1 MLREGRYSE
10 GVYSECMHARS
21 TQSQRGALAE
31 VAAPPPQQHN
41 ETAVHRC
48 MHATAARTTYNVFTN
63 KADTMTHTTGTD
75 YETLIARC
83 AYSAFIRALSSK
95 PRHEWSW
102 TAALMVGRGREAV
115 IEMFAALGE
124 DDTWALIDYSTES
137 QQVTQPLCSSTYCWL
152 PLALCHPALF
162 KDTAVGGPGCASLGH
177 HLVGA
182 DGSLYG

>member
-1 MLREGRYSE
+1 MLREGRCSE

-41 ETAVHRC
+41 ETDTHRRKY
-48 MHATAARTTYNVFTN
+48 ATAATLFYNVSTN
-63 KADTMTHTTGTD
+63 KAATMTHTTRTD

-102 TAALMVGRGREAV
+102 TAALMLQHSREAV

-137 QQVTQPLCSSTYCWL
+137 QQVTQQEWPSTYCWL
-152 PLALCHPALF
+152 ARALCHPALF
-162 KDTAVGGPGCASLGH
+162 KDTAVGGPGCASR
-177 HLVGA
+177 GA
-182 DGSLYG
+182 VS

>member
-1 MLREGRYSE
+1 MLREGRC
-10 GVYSECMHARS
+10 SECMHARS

-48 MHATAARTTYNVFTN
+48 MHATAARLFYNVSTN

-83 AYSAFIRALSSK
+83 AFDAFIRALSSK

-152 PLALCHPALF
+152 PLALCHPAVF
-162 KDTAVGGPGCASLGH
+162 KDTVSLWG
-177 HLVGA
+177 
-182 DGSLYG
+182 